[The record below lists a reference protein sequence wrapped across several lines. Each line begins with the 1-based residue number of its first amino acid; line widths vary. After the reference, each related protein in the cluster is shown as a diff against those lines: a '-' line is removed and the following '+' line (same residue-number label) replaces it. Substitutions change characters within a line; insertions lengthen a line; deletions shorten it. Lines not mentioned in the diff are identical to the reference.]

1 VPTVKDKIVFSLRLG
16 KDIYEEI
23 RQRARD
29 LGISAND
36 FIRMSL
42 AKEIEQKELS
52 KTGTDRS

>member
-1 VPTVKDKIVFSLRLG
+1 MKDKIVFSLRLG